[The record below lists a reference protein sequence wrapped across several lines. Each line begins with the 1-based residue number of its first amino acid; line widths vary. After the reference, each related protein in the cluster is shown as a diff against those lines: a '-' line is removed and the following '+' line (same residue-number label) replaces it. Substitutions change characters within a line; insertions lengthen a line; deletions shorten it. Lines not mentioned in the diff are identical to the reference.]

1 MKRCSHSLVSITDK
15 KTLVT
20 AYLLLVANLHNN
32 VYCAVWMD
40 CCIDFSNTSK
50 GHFPH
55 LNSSYSLELG
65 LNDELMLV
73 TQQSAE
79 VLSALYV
86 TGPAKINHVSANYTE
101 LYFC

>member
-1 MKRCSHSLVSITDK
+1 MCTVQCGWIVAWIFL
-15 KTLVT
+15 TLVKR
-20 AYLLLVANLHNN
+20 L
-32 VYCAVWMD
+32 
-40 CCIDFSNTSK
+40 
-50 GHFPH
+50 FPD
-55 LNSSYSLELG
+55 LKSSYSLELG

-86 TGPAKINHVSANYTE
+86 TGPAIINHVSANYTE